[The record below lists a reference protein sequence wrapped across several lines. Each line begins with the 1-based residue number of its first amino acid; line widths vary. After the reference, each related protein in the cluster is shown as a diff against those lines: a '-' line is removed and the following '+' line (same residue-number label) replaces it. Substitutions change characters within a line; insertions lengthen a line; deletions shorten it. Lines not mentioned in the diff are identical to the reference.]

1 MKKKLNTR
9 IICNTKKEISTD
21 DVDHFMYHDILGKSI
36 VNKVYDSTDLSLRI
50 DVVEN
55 GVGLADA
62 YPVKIETLK
71 EIIAQLEKEGCNYL
85 TVDYNCD
92 HPDYTFY
99 GIEVHAATDA
109 ENIEIEEAKIQ
120 KELLEIANQLARLE
134 EQKERL
140 REKADN
146 LITEKLKNK

>member
-1 MKKKLNTR
+1 MTKKLNIR
-9 IICNTKKEISTD
+9 IICNTKKQITTD
-21 DVDHFMYHDILGKSI
+21 DVDHLMYHDILGKKT
-36 VNKVYDSTDLSLRI
+36 VNKIYDSNDLRF

-71 EIIAQLEKEGCNYL
+71 EIIAELEKDGCNYL

-109 ENIEIEEAKIQ
+109 ENIEIEENETQ
-120 KELLEIANQLARLE
+120 KELKEISEGIARLDK
-134 EQKERL
+134 QKEEL
-140 REKADN
+140 RIKADN
-146 LITEKLKNK
+146 LKNK